1 MYNPQDSI
9 NVAYTHIRNLRAG
22 GHSYGG
28 YPVYNV
34 TKDDLAALKK
44 ITDKYG
50 IPFEWM
56 INLINFESGR
66 TFNPA
71 IQNSI
76 GATGLI
82 QFMGSTATGLGT
94 TTDALRKM
102 TFKQQLVYLDKYL
115 YSALKR
121 HLTLLGTIPGDF
133 TQGDLFMTIFYPVS
147 VGKPDY
153 VFPENVQRANAGIA
167 KPQDYTKKAL
177 NTAVFPLSTVPYSL
191 PEFQKKFGGVGG
203 IAEKSVAFVKHNT
216 ALFVIGLLLIITAI
230 LLFVFRKK
238 ASAYVVSAT

>member
-1 MYNPQDSI
+1 MTSIEQAYNYIQG
-9 NVAYTHIRNLRAG
+9 LRAK
-22 GHSYGG
+22 GHKYGS

-34 TKDDLAALKK
+34 TINDLNHLKS

-82 QFMGSTATGLGT
+82 QILKSTAVGLGT

-102 TFKQQLVYLDKYL
+102 TFSQYSDYIDKYL
-115 YSALKR
+115 YANLKR
-121 HLTLLGTIPGDF
+121 HLVNGKVPDTF
-133 TQGDLFMTIFYPVS
+133 TQGDLFMTIFYPVA
-147 VGKPDY
+147 VGKPDF
-153 VFPENVQRANAGIA
+153 VFPKKVQVANAGIA
-167 KPQDYTKKAL
+167 KPYDYVQKAL
-177 NTAVFPLSTVPYSL
+177 KVSLFPLSVVPYTIN
-191 PEFQKKFGGVGG
+191 EFKKKIVDTAQ
-203 IAEKSVAFVKHNT
+203 IATEVVKKNPWKT
-216 ALFVIGLLLIITAI
+216 IAAAAAITIVVYTGYKLI
-230 LLFVFRKK
+230 KK
-238 ASAYVVSAT
+238 NI